1 MKSSMRTMFVVLVIV
16 MSFVS
21 VQAVWAGTINPNDT
35 ITVEGTVVSFHDPIG
50 IVVDTGFEEVTVGG
64 IGPVWFWENQSA
76 IPEIDD
82 EVKIEAYQTDTSL
95 IACSIEI
102 IEIDVT
108 TLIDLRND
116 DGSPVWNKKPPAE
129 TTASSA
135 TAGDGTCPGCP
146 GCDGACDSE
155 CDGTPDR
162 LRLKDGSCQ

>member
-16 MSFVS
+16 MSFVA
-21 VQAVWAGTINPNDT
+21 VQAVWAGTIDPNDT

-50 IVVDTGFEEVTVGG
+50 IVVETDFGEVTVGG

-82 EVKIEAYQTDTSL
+82 AVKIEAYETDTTL

-102 IEIDVT
+102 DGT
-108 TLIDLRND
+108 TIDLRND

-155 CDGTPDR
+155 CDGTRDR